1 MKAFSDFA
9 TQGCQKISSKPTRP
23 VDMSKTKL
31 GTDPK
36 KGLSYLLFVS
46 FSNIEDEADKIDK
59 STLNFQKR
67 IIGISKFRKL
77 LQLFKSWVYHQ

>member
-9 TQGCQKISSKPTRP
+9 TQGCQKMSSKPTRP

-36 KGLSYLLFVS
+36 KGLSYYCSLV
-46 FSNIEDEADKIDK
+46 
-59 STLNFQKR
+59 FQ
-67 IIGISKFRKL
+67 I
-77 LQLFKSWVYHQ
+77 